1 MPGPSA
7 WQVSETAAAE
17 GIATQITVLAPLT
30 SRHRNLNSVHA
41 VITKPVTAASLRE
54 LLTPSSAVITPAAD
68 IGPASMRPLRI
79 LVAEDNVVNQTV
91 AKRLLEKRGY
101 KVVIA
106 GDGAAAVAAVE
117 TQLLDLVLM
126 DMQMPVM
133 DGLEATMAIR
143 KRERGSA
150 SHIPIIAMTA
160 NAMTEDRAVC
170 LEAGMDGYVSKP
182 VTADELIAAIDAAV
196 PTRSPVPA

>member
-1 MPGPSA
+1 
-7 WQVSETAAAE
+7 
-17 GIATQITVLAPLT
+17 
-30 SRHRNLNSVHA
+30 
-41 VITKPVTAASLRE
+41 VTAASLRE